1 MKNTYRI
8 SDGLALRQFWVSLGL
23 ILLVVAG
30 LVIKS
35 MRDGEEA
42 SMGYMAI
49 AVSVFA
55 VFFCLRNYKEARAVA
70 AIHSLTLDDTAILIR
85 DGAIEQRIP
94 YDAIEHLRVR
104 RSLFGSVSFSLKGS
118 GLSSSPF
125 YGYDNMDGLVSALSN
140 RLPTDRVSGG
150 RVHI

>member
-1 MKNTYRI
+1 
-8 SDGLALRQFWVSLGL
+8 
-23 ILLVVAG
+23 
-30 LVIKS
+30 